1 MFANRFCSYY
11 LMWCSVNREG
21 KNTQFLAQVPN
32 THLKTDSESR
42 FIFWSYKLVEIFV
55 GICWDFVL
63 FLVLFYLFF
72 VILINTF
79 FFLASLTSN
88 KVDHGVQIICGLII
102 NIRNFLCN
110 NKYLKICSEI
120 YFFCTSISGQSKI
133 LKKNFSR
140 MTTQLLLF
148 RFYTFPWI
156 KIYMHQFNGQISFC
170 RFIIY
175 L

>member
-11 LMWCSVNREG
+11 LTWCYVNREG

-32 THLKTDSESR
+32 THFKTDSESR
-42 FIFWSYKLVEIFV
+42 FIFWSYKLVEIL
-55 GICWDFVL
+55 DFVL
-63 FLVLFYLFF
+63 FLFLFYLFF

-79 FFLASLTSN
+79 IFLASLTS
-88 KVDHGVQIICGLII
+88 KKIDHGVQIICGLII
-102 NIRNFLCN
+102 NISNLLCN

-120 YFFCTSISGQSKI
+120 YFFCTLVSGQSKI
-133 LKKNFSR
+133 PKKNFSR
-140 MTTQLLLF
+140 MTTQLLFF
-148 RFYTFPWI
+148 RFYSLPWI

-170 RFIIY
+170 RFFIY